1 MAWQSRAVERLRGFP
16 SPDVLLRMLLLHV
29 ARGYTLRET
38 VVRAQL
44 ANWADISDV
53 ALLKRLRNSEEGL
66 RLLSIELLRE
76 NVAYRLEE
84 AISRTIRIVDGTIVR
99 EPDKTRSQ
107 WRILYSIR
115 RPSLVCD
122 FFKVTAT
129 IGEGSGESFHRLPV
143 GPHELILADARYCSI
158 AGLSMFGNMVLMC
171 WFASTLRASWRT
183 LHTTDVSPSFRD
195 HALCPEW
202 GSSAHGGLSAWSR
215 FGVCGPVMWS
225 SKERPRDSTG
235 ASVLAAQIEFA
246 TYVIVF
252 TTRSVGSTADVLR
265 SYRMRWQI
273 ELVTLGA
280 GDHVVLRVNSV
291 SRFTRSSKLSS
302 RTSPCSKRSI
312 RGIRLHKLLRKSRA
326 TDYFNWRNGVP
337 GEHRS
342 KDRPI
347 GTCCP
352 SEPASMPSRGL
363 RPRP

>member
-129 IGEGSGESFHRLPV
+129 IGEGSGESFNRLPE

-183 LHTTDVSPSFRD
+183 LHTTDVSQLLPRSRT
-195 HALCPEW
+195 
-202 GSSAHGGLSAWSR
+202 LSRVGQFGAWR
-215 FGVCGPVMWS
+215 
-225 SKERPRDSTG
+225 
-235 ASVLAAQIEFA
+235 
-246 TYVIVF
+246 
-252 TTRSVGSTADVLR
+252 
-265 SYRMRWQI
+265 
-273 ELVTLGA
+273 
-280 GDHVVLRVNSV
+280 VVLHGQDSA
-291 SRFTRSSKLSS
+291 FA
-302 RTSPCSKRSI
+302 
-312 RGIRLHKLLRKSRA
+312 GRLCGVRKSDRAIQRAHQCLQRKSNLLR
-326 TDYFNWRNGVP
+326 T
-337 GEHRS
+337 
-342 KDRPI
+342 
-347 GTCCP
+347 
-352 SEPASMPSRGL
+352 
-363 RPRP
+363 